1 MSGPQP
7 TVTVKLGGMLP
18 LNQKVLASLDS
29 RNVAAHPWHDLEIG
43 ELYSSHLQII
53 VFVCF

>member
-1 MSGPQP
+1 MSNSTSTSTTQP
-7 TVTVKLGGMLP
+7 TVTVKLGNVLP

-43 ELYSSHLQII
+43 EPRTSITI
-53 VFVCF
+53 